1 MVVFISF
8 RDYDF
13 PNLIKTG
20 VVGGVLGQYISD
32 LFFNT
37 FVYEKRNFISIITDI
52 SPIPSYIAATSAG
65 FINGLTEPYIDDI
78 TSAGLRNVVYSYTNN
93 YYSIKAGLRDASDTL
108 RAIDVVGDT
117 IAIIIL
123 VWAFN
128 IHARKDYYNH
138 KAKMHSMP
146 QPFEDQNDILSST
159 LIVIVTNF
167 YAYYK
172 LTMNQTSFVDRGVDL
187 INN

>member
-1 MVVFISF
+1 MVFFISLF
-8 RDYDF
+8 DYDF

-20 VVGGVLGQYISD
+20 VSGGIIGQYISD
-32 LFFNT
+32 LFFNI
-37 FVYEKRNFISIITDI
+37 FVFNKKDFFKIITEI
-52 SPIPSYIAATSAG
+52 SPIPSYIAATAAG
-65 FINGLTEPYIDDI
+65 FSNGLTEPYIDDI

-93 YYSIKAGLRDASDTL
+93 YFSIQTGLKDISDTL
-108 RAIDVVGDT
+108 RPIDLVGDT

-128 IHARKDYYNH
+128 IHARKDFYNH
-138 KAKMHSMP
+138 KAKIYHLP
-146 QPFEDQNDILSST
+146 QPFLDQNDILSST

-172 LTMNQTSFVDRGVDL
+172 VTMNQTSLIDRGVDL
-187 INN
+187 VNN